1 MASNITAAPDH
12 RPTFQEAAGE
22 LVSKVRAGSSASRLW
37 LMIAAALALVGLV
50 GVIGRIID
58 GYSDRSA
65 WGYYAAMVSFLLST
79 AAAAPDGFDRPH
91 AGVCKLGSPRDTRLT
106 AFRVGRRRHCPDAH
120 PVDVCATA
128 AG

>member
-79 AAAAPDGFDRPH
+79 AAAAPMVSIAPTLARASWVRP
-91 AGVCKLGSPRDTRLT
+91 VTRVSQLF
-106 AFRVGRRRHCPDAH
+106 AVGRRRHCPDAH